1 MRKLLTLICVISIS
15 LVCVP
20 NIYGQ
25 KAKMPKNKKVDL
37 PLQGRKYETNK
48 KFFRAT
54 ASGVSTDLATAKK
67 IAIHNAKT
75 DLVKS
80 IETTMKVVTSQY
92 IDQKN
97 LGSEGEDYASHFEE
111 MSREVANQTIGKVD
125 ILEEKVTFN
134 KRDGRYTYWVAVE
147 TSSDGVAE
155 KIGARAAADKKA
167 SLAYDKEQYMKIFD
181 TEMEKYGE

>member
-67 IAIHNAKT
+67 
-75 DLVKS
+75 LRS
-80 IETTMKVVTSQY
+80 TT
-92 IDQKN
+92 QK
-97 LGSEGEDYASHFEE
+97 
-111 MSREVANQTIGKVD
+111 QT
-125 ILEEKVTFN
+125 L
-134 KRDGRYTYWVAVE
+134 
-147 TSSDGVAE
+147 
-155 KIGARAAADKKA
+155 
-167 SLAYDKEQYMKIFD
+167 
-181 TEMEKYGE
+181 